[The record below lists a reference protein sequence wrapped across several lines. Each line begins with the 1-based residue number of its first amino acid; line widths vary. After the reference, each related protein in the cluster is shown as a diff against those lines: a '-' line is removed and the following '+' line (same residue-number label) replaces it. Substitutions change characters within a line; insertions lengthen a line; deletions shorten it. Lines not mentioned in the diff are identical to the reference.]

1 MIFLVLILL
10 INSSQKAS
18 LEGAVSASFFT
29 YNFYKFTANLSQI
42 APKIDTNKVTKRCWH
57 KNAIM
62 FSWDYV

>member
-1 MIFLVLILL
+1 L
-10 INSSQKAS
+10 SQKAP

-29 YNFYKFTANLSQI
+29 YDFYKFTANLSQI

-62 FSWDYV
+62 FSWDHV